1 MFSNKKG
8 VFVTPK
14 VRPSQNSKKFE
25 SQIVNNIPFLNQ
37 IAAKY
42 VNNNEDKEDLIQE
55 TVYKALKNRKTFR
68 ANSNIKGW
76 LTIVLKHTFINQYHK
91 NKNYKNSID
100 IEIDNL
106 IFENLGKPIFQRKPD
121 NLNRVNKTFVKDI
134 YWEALNQLPGEYK
147 LVILMSDVDGFS
159 YDQISEFLNCSVGTI
174 RSRLYRSRK
183 SMVKNYRRLTLNDK
197 Y

>member
-14 VRPSQNSKKFE
+14 VRSSQNSKKFE

-37 IAAKY
+37 IASKY
-42 VNNNEDKEDLIQE
+42 VKNNQDKEDLIQE
-55 TVYKALKNRKTFR
+55 TVYNALKNRKNFR

-76 LTIVLKHTFINQYHK
+76 LTIVLKNTFINQYHK
-91 NKNYKNSID
+91 NKSYKNSID

-106 IFENLGKPIFQRKPD
+106 IFENLGKPIFQRKTD

-183 SMVKNYRRLTLNDK
+183 SMVKNYRRLTVDDK